1 MWSNTARRSQ
11 RLITMRT
18 TVNLD
23 DALLE
28 HAQALT
34 GVQVHS
40 ALLREALNAL
50 IQRENARRLA
60 LLGRS
65 QPDLSPISRRRNPVN
80 S

>member
-1 MWSNTARRSQ
+1 
-11 RLITMRT
+11 MRI

-34 GVQVHS
+34 GVQEHS

-50 IQRENARRLA
+50 IQRESARRLA
-60 LLGRS
+60 LLGGS
-65 QPDLSPISRRRNPVN
+65 QPDLSLIPRAATP
-80 S
+80 

>member
-1 MWSNTARRSQ
+1 
-11 RLITMRT
+11 MRT

-34 GVQVHS
+34 GVQERS

-60 LLGRS
+60 QLGGS
-65 QPDLSPISRRRNPVN
+65 QPDLSPISRRRNSVK